1 MKMDKIEKN
10 MVKGK
15 RASLFPVLPESKKE
29 ERATSILLSVFQLV
43 PDFARAVLEEAGA
56 PIGKRSEI
64 SCYTEVSFKGMD
76 ESSRP
81 DGLIVVESKK
91 GTWAALIEAK
101 VGSGK
106 VEEAQALK
114 YVDIA
119 KEQGFDAVIT
129 ISNEFA
135 GDPSHHPLGLS
146 KFKRRGIALFHFSW
160 LAIVSA
166 ALLLRDSKKVN
177 DIEQAHLL
185 LELVRFMESE
195 KTGMSHSLRMSKAW
209 KQVFEDIHQGH
220 DVHKTSSEAHD
231 ASSDWL
237 QLMRFLSIKL
247 SQAVGEACSTH
258 ITKKHLEDP
267 HKRLLD
273 TVCDLTKSKAF
284 TSEIKIPNAASKL
297 RVSADMTRKTLDLSV
312 RLETRRD
319 TKQQRAAI
327 NFVLSQLKS
336 CNSKDLMVVVNW
348 PKTSPATKCTLE
360 EALDEDLRKKLL
372 KPELNALPTSIDIVR
387 VVDLGVK
394 MKQERYLPEVSER
407 EVRRFYE
414 EILQN
419 LKKPTPQPPK
429 VRAESSVTK
438 IEDPIHNADGVS
450 PIVPAVE
457 AERIFHTE
465 RDSIRLDM
473 NGKGAASP
481 AFWLNV

>member
-177 DIEQAHLL
+177 DVEQAHLL

-327 NFVLSQLKS
+327 TFVLSQLKS

-348 PKTSPATKCTLE
+348 PGTSPATKCTLE

-372 KPELNALPTSIDIVR
+372 KPELKVLPTSIDIVR

-394 MKQERYLPEVSER
+394 MKQERYLPEVSEK

-419 LKKPTPQPPK
+419 LKKPTPRPPK

-438 IEDPIHNADGVS
+438 IEHSLHNADSVN
-450 PIVPAVE
+450 PIVPAAE
-457 AERIFHTE
+457 AERIFHAE
-465 RDSIRLDM
+465 RNSGRLNM
-473 NGKGAASP
+473 NGKDADIA